1 MRKENFTGD
10 FAERSGKLHEMYLLG
25 EVRFDSEEY
34 KKSLKELG
42 ANERGYLPFQEAM
55 KLAKMFQPIDRKTRK
70 QQDPTNPEKPFPRD
84 LRIAIADALGL
95 VTTEE
100 MERLRYYTAVG
111 SPLDTFH
118 GIDAFVELEGKTP
131 KEKSN
136 FVTFD
141 ITLRTELSAKQGA
154 NANVIIR
161 QLTTED
167 TKKYLKELD
176 EIAAQTIPFLKK

>member
-1 MRKENFTGD
+1 MSKEHFTGGFED
-10 FAERSGKLHEMYLLG
+10 RSGKIHEMYFLG
-25 EVRFDSEEY
+25 EVRFESEEY
-34 KKSLKELG
+34 KKALKELG
-42 ANERGYLPFQEAM
+42 ANERGYLPFREAM
-55 KLAKMFQPIDRKTRK
+55 ELVKKFQPIDRKTRK
-70 QQDPTNPEKPFPRD
+70 IQDPTNPEKPFPRD

-95 VTTEE
+95 VTMEE
-100 MERLRYYTAVG
+100 LERLRYYTAVG

-131 KEKSN
+131 KEKSQ

-141 ITLRTELSAKQGA
+141 ITLRTEASAKQGA

-176 EIAAQTIPFLKK
+176 EIAAQAAPFLKK